1 MGRIIFDQ
9 HDVVGIV
16 RGMLKLF
23 VILSAVILL
32 IGSATVDVAAQQPT
46 RELETLKTERL
57 RLYEAGR
64 YDAAII
70 IGQKE
75 LLLTEQIFGSDAN
88 EVASAANLLALSY
101 YAKRDLVNAE
111 RYHRRALVIYEKQPP
126 RKGDWMLCQTLKFL
140 GSVDY
145 QRNNWDS
152 TVSFYE
158 RALNCFETRIGTT
171 ESMTFRHLIKLAET
185 YFEAGKR
192 PDLVAKA
199 DLLMQRWFPIVE
211 QARGP
216 DAVDVGKLLKLRAKI
231 YSKRGEKE
239 KAKSL
244 LMRALAIAE
253 KQPDPTKTDS
263 DRLELALSVL
273 LDLREA
279 HRGPV
284 NSEYLGLLVQSL
296 ATEEKLYGKEHP
308 YVVRSR
314 KHLAEMRAANP
325 NVQLP
330 SSVTSN
336 SKPVQQAAPPAL
348 QAKPTP
354 AASEVPRGSRAT
366 SKNVV
371 LRPPKGYEHLR
382 PATLYT
388 LSPPAT
394 SGWIV
399 ARTRQEAADLYVNQY
414 PGGTS
419 LTRSFWSACLL
430 KSCSKSVVELGYG
443 WMATLKAESYGG
455 PGGSVRTDYFYAYE
469 GASRKAVIDL
479 VVAEYRKSRGNLVIQ
494 DLRVGLVSE
503 IPYAALRNYYLR
515 DGYWAETE
523 GGPWEINYRTR
534 CDWTRDA
541 PRFGGKTGPT
551 HDQYGRNVDPNAF
564 SGDADKDPAR
574 ENRFRP
580 DEKLPPPLLVVGP

>member
-1 MGRIIFDQ
+1 
-9 HDVVGIV
+9 
-16 RGMLKLF
+16 MLKLL
-23 VILSAVILL
+23 VILTAVILL
-32 IGSATVDVAAQQPT
+32 IGSATVNAAAQQPT
-46 RELETLKTERL
+46 GELETLKTERL
-57 RLYEAGR
+57 RQYNAGQ
-64 YDAAII
+64 YDAAIA
-70 IGQKE
+70 IGKKE
-75 LLLTEQIFGSDAN
+75 LLLTEQLFGSDAN

-111 RYHRRALVIYEKQPP
+111 LYHRRALVIYEKQPP

-140 GSVDY
+140 GRVDY

-158 RALNCFETRIGTT
+158 RALNCFETRIGPT
-171 ESMTFRHLIKLAET
+171 ESMTFGHLIELAKT

-199 DLLMQRWFPIVE
+199 DLLLQKWFPIVE

-216 DAVDVGKLLKLRAKI
+216 DAVDVGKLLIVRAKI
-231 YSKRGEKE
+231 YAMHGEKE
-239 KAKSL
+239 KAKAL
-244 LMRALAIAE
+244 RMRALAIAE

-263 DRLELALSVL
+263 DRLKLALSVL
-273 LDLREA
+273 LELREA
-279 HRGPV
+279 HRGPFD
-284 NSEYLGLLVQSL
+284 SESLGLLVHSL
-296 ATEEKLYGKEHP
+296 AIEEKLYGKEHP

-330 SSVTSN
+330 GSVSTN
-336 SKPVQQAAPPAL
+336 SKPVYQAAPPAL
-348 QAKPTP
+348 PAKPTP
-354 AASEVPRGSRAT
+354 AAGEVPQGLRAT

-388 LSPPAT
+388 LSPAST

-399 ARTRQEAADLYVNQY
+399 ARTRQEAANLYVNEY
-414 PGGTS
+414 PGSTATS
-419 LTRSFWSACLL
+419 RSFWSACLL
-430 KSCSKSVVELGYG
+430 KSCSNSVVELGYG
-443 WMATLKAESYGG
+443 WMATLKAESYDG
-455 PGGSVRTDYFYAYE
+455 PRGSVRTDYFYAYE

-503 IPYAALRNYYLR
+503 IPYAALRSYFSR
-515 DGYWAETE
+515 GGYWAETE
-523 GGPWEINYRTR
+523 GGPWEINYKTR

-551 HDQYGRNVDPNAF
+551 HDKFGRNVDPNAF
-564 SGDADKDPAR
+564 AGDADKDPAC